1 MGTGVREP
9 TKGPGS
15 FRGFVLKKEP
25 GPFFGDAD
33 LSALATREGREL
45 ANALGDIL
53 RDVQFDLANRDLR
66 LPEYGGDYEIRP
78 FPLPASAVYI
88 HTMKQR
94 LRHVVKTS
102 RTPGDASYAR
112 RILNAFRLFMFGESL
127 DRTALEDVFGTARK
141 SDIDEAFKLGLLI
154 NAEGQAIRM
163 NGLSLFSRK
172 LPNGDVIHA
181 FADTPPHFTTRTAH
195 QRVYIGADSYELLGR
210 VSEMSGVNG
219 YCVEMGSGSGIQLIA
234 ALKTHSSIIRAIGKE
249 RDRRAI
255 HVSLFN
261 AALNRVDEKM
271 TVVDNDDS
279 LQERSEEHT
288 SELQSPTNLVCRLL
302 L

>member
-78 FPLPASAVYI
+78 FPLPASAVDI

-102 RTPGDASYAR
+102 RTQIGR
-112 RILNAFRLFMFGESL
+112 
-127 DRTALEDVFGTARK
+127 
-141 SDIDEAFKLGLLI
+141 
-154 NAEGQAIRM
+154 
-163 NGLSLFSRK
+163 
-172 LPNGDVIHA
+172 
-181 FADTPPHFTTRTAH
+181 AH
-195 QRVYIGADSYELLGR
+195 V
-210 VSEMSGVNG
+210 
-219 YCVEMGSGSGIQLIA
+219 
-234 ALKTHSSIIRAIGKE
+234 
-249 RDRRAI
+249 
-255 HVSLFN
+255 
-261 AALNRVDEKM
+261 
-271 TVVDNDDS
+271 
-279 LQERSEEHT
+279 
-288 SELQSPTNLVCRLL
+288 
-302 L
+302 